1 MSHDIRHGQPV
12 LTQKVGDKTHKR
24 THSPWPHRFASIDG
38 DAYADRVGVVP
49 YDVRPLSVHWPTKP
63 HLAALFD
70 DEVVP
75 DVRPTAIVDVMPAH
89 ALKVGS
95 RRSMVH
101 DDAPD
106 LSHQD

>member
-1 MSHDIRHGQPV
+1 MPHDIRHGQPV
-12 LTQKVGDKTHKR
+12 LTHQVSDNTHER
-24 THSPWPHRFASIDG
+24 THRATSHRLARIDG
-38 DAYADRVGVVP
+38 DTYADRVGVVP